1 MAKDPGIAQ
10 NLDASVV
17 MKLLTFEVVL
27 LRLQKKAAAVL
38 WMAAAALADVE

>member
-1 MAKDPGIAQ
+1 MIETQLAQ
-10 NLDASVV
+10 YLEASVA

-27 LRLQKKAAAVL
+27 LRLRKKAAAVL